1 MATFFRNSVIKNVG
15 STATTVLE
23 NSTNS
28 KMTVLGVSLANV
40 SESSLFVSMTL
51 TDDEGTEGF
60 YLKDVNLPP
69 NSSLRALNG
78 GEKLI
83 LGNANLLKI
92 QSNLESSVDVIV
104 SYVEII

>member
-1 MATFFRNSVIKNVG
+1 MATFFKNAVIKNIG

-23 NSTNS
+23 NTANS

-51 TDDEGTEGF
+51 TDDLGVEGF
-60 YLKDVNLPP
+60 FLKDVNLPP

-83 LGNANLLKI
+83 LGNANILKV
-92 QSNLESSVDVIV
+92 QSNLDASVDVIV
-104 SYVEII
+104 SYVEIV

>member
-1 MATFFRNSVIKNVG
+1 MATFFKNKVIKDVG
-15 STATTVLE
+15 TTATTILS
-23 NSTNS
+23 NTANS

-51 TDDEGTEGF
+51 TDDLSVTGF

-83 LGNANLLKI
+83 LGNGNVLKVT
-92 QSNLESSVDVIV
+92 SNLDASVDVIV

>member
-1 MATFFRNSVIKNVG
+1 MATFFRNSVIKEVG
-15 STATTVLE
+15 TTPTTVLQ
-23 NSTNS
+23 NSANS

-51 TDDEGTEGF
+51 TDDQGTEGYF
-60 YLKDVNLPP
+60 LKDVNLPP

-83 LGNANLLKI
+83 LGNGNILKVT
-92 QSNLESSVDVIV
+92 SNLDTSVDVIV

>member
-1 MATFFRNSVIKNVG
+1 MATFFKNAVVKEVG
-15 STATTVLE
+15 STPTSVLE
-23 NSTNS
+23 NSANS

-40 SESSLFVSMTL
+40 SESSLFISMTL
-51 TDDEGTEGF
+51 TDDQGTEGYF
-60 YLKDVNLPP
+60 LKDVNLPP

-83 LGNANLLKI
+83 LGNGNILKVT
-92 QSNLESSVDVIV
+92 SNLDASVDVIV

>member
-1 MATFFRNSVIKNVG
+1 MATFFRNAVIKDVG

-23 NSTNS
+23 NSANS

-51 TDDEGTEGF
+51 TDDQGTEGYF
-60 YLKDVNLPP
+60 LKDVNLPP

-83 LGNANLLKI
+83 LGNGNILKVT
-92 QSNLESSVDVIV
+92 SNLDTSVDVIV

>member
-1 MATFFRNSVIKNVG
+1 MATFFRNSVIKEVG
-15 STATTVLE
+15 STPTSVLE
-23 NSTNS
+23 NSANS

-40 SESSLFVSMTL
+40 SESSLFISMTL
-51 TDDEGTEGF
+51 TDDQGTEGYF
-60 YLKDVNLPP
+60 LKDVNLPP

-83 LGNANLLKI
+83 LGNGNILKVT
-92 QSNLESSVDVIV
+92 SNLDASVDVIV

>member
-1 MATFFRNSVIKNVG
+1 MATFFRNSVIKEVG
-15 STATTVLE
+15 STPTTVLQ
-23 NSTNS
+23 NSANS
-28 KMTVLGVSLANV
+28 KMTVLGVSLANI

-51 TDDEGTEGF
+51 TDDQGTEGYF
-60 YLKDVNLPP
+60 LKDVNLPP

-83 LGNANLLKI
+83 LGNGNILKVT
-92 QSNLESSVDVIV
+92 SNLDTSVDVIV